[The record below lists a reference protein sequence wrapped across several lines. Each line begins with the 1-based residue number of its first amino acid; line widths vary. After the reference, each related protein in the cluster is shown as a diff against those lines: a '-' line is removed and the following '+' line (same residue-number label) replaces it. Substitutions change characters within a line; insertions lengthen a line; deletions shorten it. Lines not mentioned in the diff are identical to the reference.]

1 MADVAKINDT
11 TYRFEDGFVR
21 FFLLIGKERAM
32 LIDSGANCPDARKQ
46 AEALTPLPIILANTH
61 GDGDHTSGTAAFDE
75 IYMTSDDYDKC
86 DVSRRYPGTVLHEV
100 KDNDIFD
107 LGGRT
112 IRVITIPGHTYG
124 SIALLDETFEM
135 LFAGDSVQKGNIYM
149 FGDKRDIN
157 SYEASLKK
165 LISLES
171 EYNTIFASH
180 DEPSLPKDYATKV
193 LKAWQSVEN
202 GEVIPEPVNLFGNE
216 IMLYKTQYCGFYM
229 AK

>member
-1 MADVAKINDT
+1 
-11 TYRFEDGFVR
+11 
-21 FFLLIGKERAM
+21 M
-32 LIDSGANCPDARKQ
+32 LSVTCPKDIPAPCFMKLRIMIYSTS
-46 AEALTPLPIILANTH
+46 EAVPFALSP
-61 GDGDHTSGTAAFDE
+61 
-75 IYMTSDDYDKC
+75 
-86 DVSRRYPGTVLHEV
+86 YPAIH
-100 KDNDIFD
+100 
-107 LGGRT
+107 
-112 IRVITIPGHTYG
+112 G
-124 SIALLDETFEM
+124 SIALLDETFGM

-165 LISLES
+165 LISLKP

-202 GEVIPEPVNLFGNE
+202 GEVTPEPVNLFGNE